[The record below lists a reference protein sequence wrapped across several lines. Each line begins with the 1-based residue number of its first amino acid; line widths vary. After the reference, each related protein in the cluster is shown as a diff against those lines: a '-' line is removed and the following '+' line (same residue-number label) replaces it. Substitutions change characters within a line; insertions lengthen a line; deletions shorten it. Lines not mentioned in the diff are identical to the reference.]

1 MLFPEGGTGAGKSS
15 KDSLTISKADLDT
28 IHDIQNESRG
38 QATVDLSGLS
48 QTDDT
53 IIEELEVDIPSSET
67 KPDVATSAALT
78 TEQRKRLSE
87 ELARHEV
94 WPTKRRPIGLYKH
107 GVFDIKLK
115 IGQENWTHSEP
126 PRRTSPAQKE
136 AIDKTLEEHDEMGL
150 SEPGESPYTSG
161 IVLVPQKDKIRLC
174 NDYRPLNSV
183 TEDDQY
189 FLPTTDEVHDCLHD
203 SHFFTIVDCNK
214 GYHQFGLSDRARLLL
229 AFATYRGV
237 RIWNRMPF
245 GPKNAVAFFQ
255 RTIDKI
261 LGKYRRKCAIAYLDD
276 IIIFSPDFDSH
287 VRDVGNVLK
296 ELADAGLTIAPK
308 KCAFAFKSLQ
318 VLGYRATELG
328 TMVDEEKVKAVK
340 ALPSPKTATEARR
353 LFAMA
358 SWYRRF
364 IPRFAILARPMNKA
378 INRQPFA
385 WTEIE
390 EDAMTKIKEALTTP
404 PVLRRADFKRPF
416 ILDVDASA
424 VGFGAAL
431 IQKDDEGKEHPIIFL
446 SRQTKDAERRYPAT
460 HLELQAIEWAVKKL
474 RHYLDGGKMTVRSDH
489 KALLW
494 LWNLKST
501 DLSHRL
507 QRLNLSLAPL
517 REKIKIEYRK
527 GTSNQVADALSRAPV
542 EEEDTTKDEIM
553 MQIPIKE
560 EKEPEHQKKKSALVA
575 TLDSHS
581 QTLFQNKVS
590 TSKNAAS
597 QSLSQT
603 KLSTSQNT
611 VTADSTSQEIPTT
624 TSSSLTFDID
634 EKTSWAKAYRQ
645 DPHYQRIWRRL
656 VNNDKSRRQTED
668 AEEDT
673 GNYAARGKRD
683 RVGSEGS
690 QADEE
695 KKKLEQEGLKEKVD
709 VDERK
714 ELGKMKKGGRGWE
727 RLRSWKPSRS
737 RKGKDGHNGGRV
749 HDDGKDLK
757 KEKGGHN
764 GGLGRDDGQDLVAG
778 GNEKEEVDIQE
789 KETSPMTE
797 GASGS
802 TRRRSPRLKTS
813 RRTRRSKP
821 PTQFF
826 VQEGFLF
833 ERKGSST
840 DEVVKLCVPEEKI
853 PLVIHEFHNSSRAG
867 HPSSQRTIDAMKE
880 TFTFPDFSKRIKE
893 HVKSCFECQLN
904 KTRHHLPYGE
914 LHPIFS
920 PSQVFHTIGIDF
932 VTGLTPN
939 GREHYDSI
947 TVCADKFSKFAFFWP
962 SKTTDTASDTAQR
975 FLERVY
981 PYTGLPQRIIS
992 DRDVRFTSEF
1002 WQTLVKKLDIQH
1014 SMSTA
1019 YHPQT
1024 DGQVERLNQQL
1035 ATLLRHTVAL
1045 DQHDWAERLPSAMMA
1060 YNQTIHET
1068 TKQRPYLLVFG
1079 RLPRIFPLQFLT
1091 PAQPKKE
1098 SGVDRLLSLHQEVQ
1112 DQIVKAQERQKRQYD
1127 IHHQHWRPKGGDW
1140 VWVRTEHYKTRL
1152 DPTQRSKIKLG
1163 PKHIGP
1169 FRIRTEVTPGAYEV
1183 DTPSWFKGHSVLPI
1197 QTLEPFLGDP
1207 TKVIPRKIT
1216 GVEEEGAQ
1224 PEQRVITFL
1233 GRRPTQ
1239 FLDGDR
1245 YDYLVK
1251 WIGDIQ
1257 PTWQCDRRLPGLHWA
1272 RRDLEKHL
1280 RQELGINRL
1289 SPTRELI
1296 LSQAKDRARIL
1307 KVLDEGEKNETGG
1320 SGTSLSSVGAG
1331 VTDRIEKG
1339 QAN

>member
-1 MLFPEGGTGAGKSS
+1 
-15 KDSLTISKADLDT
+15 
-28 IHDIQNESRG
+28 
-38 QATVDLSGLS
+38 
-48 QTDDT
+48 
-53 IIEELEVDIPSSET
+53 
-67 KPDVATSAALT
+67 
-78 TEQRKRLSE
+78 
-87 ELARHEV
+87 
-94 WPTKRRPIGLYKH
+94 
-107 GVFDIKLK
+107 
-115 IGQENWTHSEP
+115 
-126 PRRTSPAQKE
+126 
-136 AIDKTLEEHDEMGL
+136 
-150 SEPGESPYTSG
+150 
-161 IVLVPQKDKIRLC
+161 
-174 NDYRPLNSV
+174 
-183 TEDDQY
+183 
-189 FLPTTDEVHDCLHD
+189 
-203 SHFFTIVDCNK
+203 
-214 GYHQFGLSDRARLLL
+214 
-229 AFATYRGV
+229 
-237 RIWNRMPF
+237 
-245 GPKNAVAFFQ
+245 
-255 RTIDKI
+255 
-261 LGKYRRKCAIAYLDD
+261 
-276 IIIFSPDFDSH
+276 
-287 VRDVGNVLK
+287 
-296 ELADAGLTIAPK
+296 
-308 KCAFAFKSLQ
+308 
-318 VLGYRATELG
+318 
-328 TMVDEEKVKAVK
+328 
-340 ALPSPKTATEARR
+340 
-353 LFAMA
+353 
-358 SWYRRF
+358 
-364 IPRFAILARPMNKA
+364 
-378 INRQPFA
+378 
-385 WTEIE
+385 
-390 EDAMTKIKEALTTP
+390 
-404 PVLRRADFKRPF
+404 
-416 ILDVDASA
+416 
-424 VGFGAAL
+424 
-431 IQKDDEGKEHPIIFL
+431 
-446 SRQTKDAERRYPAT
+446 
-460 HLELQAIEWAVKKL
+460 
-474 RHYLDGGKMTVRSDH
+474 
-489 KALLW
+489 
-494 LWNLKST
+494 
-501 DLSHRL
+501 
-507 QRLNLSLAPL
+507 
-517 REKIKIEYRK
+517 
-527 GTSNQVADALSRAPV
+527 
-542 EEEDTTKDEIM
+542 
-553 MQIPIKE
+553 
-560 EKEPEHQKKKSALVA
+560 
-575 TLDSHS
+575 
-581 QTLFQNKVS
+581 
-590 TSKNAAS
+590 
-597 QSLSQT
+597 
-603 KLSTSQNT
+603 
-611 VTADSTSQEIPTT
+611 
-624 TSSSLTFDID
+624 
-634 EKTSWAKAYRQ
+634 
-645 DPHYQRIWRRL
+645 
-656 VNNDKSRRQTED
+656 
-668 AEEDT
+668 
-673 GNYAARGKRD
+673 
-683 RVGSEGS
+683 
-690 QADEE
+690 
-695 KKKLEQEGLKEKVD
+695 
-709 VDERK
+709 
-714 ELGKMKKGGRGWE
+714 
-727 RLRSWKPSRS
+727 
-737 RKGKDGHNGGRV
+737 
-749 HDDGKDLK
+749 
-757 KEKGGHN
+757 
-764 GGLGRDDGQDLVAG
+764 
-778 GNEKEEVDIQE
+778 
-789 KETSPMTE
+789 MTE

-920 PSQVFHTIGIDF
+920 PSQVFHTIEINF

-962 SKTTDTASDTAQR
+962 SKTTDAASDTAQR

-1169 FRIRTEVTPGAYEV
+1169 FRIKTEVTPGAYEF